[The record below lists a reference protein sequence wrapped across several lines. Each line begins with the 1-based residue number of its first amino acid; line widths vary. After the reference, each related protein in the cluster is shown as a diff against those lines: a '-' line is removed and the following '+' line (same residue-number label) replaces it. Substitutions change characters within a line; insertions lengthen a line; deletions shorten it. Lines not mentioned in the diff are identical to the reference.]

1 VKRQIS
7 VLLLALLV
15 CSVAVSAQVR
25 LTDLTRNPVDTSADG
40 GGLYSRPAASPVAHP
55 YTPFS
60 RFAFGAGVSPMGVS
74 AQTATPLNRY
84 ANFRAVGNIL
94 RLNFNNISSNGF
106 DVDAKMHLASAG
118 ASVDVYP
125 FPSHGL
131 RVSPGVLVYNTN
143 AMSANFTAQPGT
155 SFTLN
160 GVTYYS
166 SNADPVTGMGSIN
179 LHKQSPAFTLTAG
192 WGNMI
197 PRDGQRFSFPLEIG
211 VAFTGAPDVA
221 LNLTSGQA
229 CDANGLN
236 CVDVTTD
243 PDVQA
248 NLAAQVSKYKNDLNP
263 LKTYPI
269 FSFGVAY
276 SLGPRASRAN

>member
-1 VKRQIS
+1 MKRQIA
-7 VLLLALLV
+7 VLSLTLLA
-15 CSVAVSAQVR
+15 CAGAVQAQLYTLALNR
-25 LTDLTRNPVDTSADG
+25 TAEGPSNDG
-40 GGLYSRPAASPVAHP
+40 GGFHSRPAVSPAP
-55 YTPFS
+55 PAFTPFS
-60 RFAFGAGVSPMGVS
+60 RFAFGAGVSPMGVN
-74 AQTATPLNRY
+74 AQVATPLSHY

-94 RLNFNNISSNGF
+94 RLDFNNMSESGF
-106 DVDAKMHLASAG
+106 DVDAKLHLASADV
-118 ASVDVYP
+118 SLDVYP

-131 RVSPGVLVYNTN
+131 RVSPGLLFYNTN
-143 AMSANFTAQPGT
+143 SASGVFVAQPGT

-160 GVTYYS
+160 DVTYYS
-166 SNADPVTGMGSIN
+166 SSSAPVTGVGGIN
-179 LHKQSPAFTLTAG
+179 LHKQSPAFTLTTG

-197 PRDGQRFSFPLEIG
+197 PRSGSHLSFPFEIG

-221 LNLTSGQA
+221 LDLTSGQA
-229 CDANGLN
+229 CDANGQN

-248 NLAAQVSKYKNDLNP
+248 NLAAQVAKYKNNLNP

-276 SLGPRASRAN
+276 SLGPRTSRAN

>member
-1 VKRQIS
+1 MKRHITVFS
-7 VLLLALLV
+7 LALLA
-15 CSVAVSAQVR
+15 CSVAVPAQVR
-25 LTDLTRNPVDTSADG
+25 LTDLTRNPVDSSTDG
-40 GGLYSRPAASPVAHP
+40 SGFYSKPAASPVAHP

-60 RFAFGAGVSPMGVS
+60 RFAFGAGVSPMGVN
-74 AQTATPLNRY
+74 AQLATPVNRY
-84 ANFRAVGNIL
+84 ANVRVVGNIL
-94 RLNFNNISSNGF
+94 RMNVNNISSNGF
-106 DVDAKMHLASAG
+106 DVDAKLHLASAG

-143 AMSANFTAQPGT
+143 AASANFVAQPGT

-160 GVTYYS
+160 SVTYYS
-166 SNADPVTGMGSIN
+166 SNTNPVTGVGSIN
-179 LHKQSPAFTLTAG
+179 LHKQSPAFMLTAG
-192 WGNMI
+192 WGNMV
-197 PRDGQRFSFPLEIG
+197 PRSGSHFSFPIEIG
-211 VAFTGAPDVA
+211 AAFTGAPDVG
-221 LNLTSGQA
+221 LDLTSGQA

-248 NLAAQVSKYKNDLNP
+248 NLAAQISKYKNNLNP

-276 SLGPRASRAN
+276 SLGPRSTHTN

>member
-1 VKRQIS
+1 MKRHLAVFS
-7 VLLLALLV
+7 LALLA
-15 CSVAVSAQVR
+15 CSVAIPAQVH
-25 LTDLTRNPVDTSADG
+25 LTDLTRNPVDPSSDG
-40 GGLYSRPAASPVAHP
+40 GFYSKPAASPVAHP

-60 RFAFGAGVSPMGVS
+60 RFAFGVGVSPMGVT
-74 AQTATPLNRY
+74 AQVATPLNRY

-94 RLNFNNISSNGF
+94 RLDFNNISSNGF
-106 DVDAKMHLASAG
+106 DVDAKLHLASAG

-131 RVSPGVLVYNTN
+131 RISSGVLVYNTN
-143 AMSANFTAQPGT
+143 AASATFLAQSGT

-166 SNADPVTGMGSIN
+166 SNTDPVTGVGSID
-179 LHKQSPAFTLTAG
+179 LHKQSPAFTLTTG

-197 PRDGQRFSFPLEIG
+197 PRNGSRFSFPIEIG
-211 VAFTGAPDVA
+211 AAFTGAPGVA

-229 CDANGLN
+229 CDATGLN

-248 NLAAQVSKYKNDLNP
+248 NLAAQVSKYTNNLNA

-276 SLGPRASRAN
+276 SLGPRASHAN